1 MTQRVDE
8 EKVEQLRVRTRR
20 LRLGELVD
28 DDKEEDKWGVV
39 DVESESDG
47 GGDDGGD
54 EEDRLGGGGRR
65 RGVGGTGQGV
75 GWDTRTW
82 RG

>member
-1 MTQRVDE
+1 MTQMVDE
-8 EKVEQLRVRTRR
+8 GKVERLRVRTRR
-20 LRLGELVD
+20 LRLGELV
-28 DDKEEDKWGVV
+28 EEDEEDDKWGVV
-39 DVESESDG
+39 DVLSESEG
-47 GGDDGGD
+47 EDDGDD